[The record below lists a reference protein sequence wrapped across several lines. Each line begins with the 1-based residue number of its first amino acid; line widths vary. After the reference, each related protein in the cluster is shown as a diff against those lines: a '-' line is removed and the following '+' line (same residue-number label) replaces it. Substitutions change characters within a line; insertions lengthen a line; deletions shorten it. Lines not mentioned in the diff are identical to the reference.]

1 MMRYPLGGNLSCFL
15 QYLVGFKQLGHD
27 VHFVEKAHYT
37 NACYDPW
44 NKTVGDDASTGMAI
58 VSELLARFGL
68 GDKWCFV
75 DLAGTY
81 YGYSKERVEEVFR
94 TADLF
99 VDYGAHGSWLEEAQ
113 HSRRKILIEGEP
125 GYTQMQMLNSAKAPS
140 VQEYDSYYSIG
151 RNIGTSRSSAPSA
164 GIAWL
169 PTFHPVVLDLFKTDL
184 TGVGGPWTTVMNWQ
198 SHAPLA
204 FDGRTFGQKDIE
216 FPKFLSL
223 PRLVNQ
229 QLEIAVSGSAPREEL
244 QAAGWGIREAQA
256 VTRTFDSFR
265 DYLWSSAGE
274 FSVAK
279 NVFVETQCGWFSD
292 RSAAYLASGR
302 PIVVQDTGIKGHLPT
317 GRGVMSVRN
326 LEEAAEAMNQMGEN
340 YAVQSAA
347 ALEIARQYLDHRIVL
362 NDLIG
367 QSKTSLSEAS

>member
-1 MMRYPLGGNLSCFL
+1 
-15 QYLVGFKQLGHD
+15 
-27 VHFVEKAHYT
+27 
-37 NACYDPW
+37 
-44 NKTVGDDASTGMAI
+44 
-58 VSELLARFGL
+58 
-68 GDKWCFV
+68 
-75 DLAGTY
+75 
-81 YGYSKERVEEVFR
+81 
-94 TADLF
+94 
-99 VDYGAHGSWLEEAQ
+99 
-113 HSRRKILIEGEP
+113 
-125 GYTQMQMLNSAKAPS
+125 
-140 VQEYDSYYSIG
+140 
-151 RNIGTSRSSAPSA
+151 
-164 GIAWL
+164 
-169 PTFHPVVLDLFKTDL
+169 
-184 TGVGGPWTTVMNWQ
+184 MNWQ